1 MSGDLE
7 IIRIDTGER
16 RIIQMDGSEIRDTV
30 PPPKIDFCDKCETFK
45 SAMGGKYDY
54 ADGVPVLWYCEAC
67 K

>member
-1 MSGDLE
+1 MSGDFE
-7 IIRIDTGER
+7 IIQISNGLR
-16 RIIQMDGSEIRDTV
+16 RVIQMDGTEIRDFV

-45 SAMGGKYDY
+45 SSLGGKYDY